1 MRKVL
6 ASLAAVAMVAAL
18 GASLRA
24 ESKTV
29 KGEVIDVKCQTKKAE
44 NVGSAHADCALSCA
58 KRGATM
64 GIMTPDGVYTITGDY
79 TADNNKKLI
88 DFVASAAKHDRLP
101 RLFGRVRR
109 MVPSSAHGARAHKRR
124 LRAHFLHEPAVVADR
139 HHPGA
144 ECGCRARVEAM

>member
-44 NVGSAHADCALSCA
+44 NVGASHADCALSCA
-58 KRGATM
+58 KRGGTM
-64 GIMTPDGVYTITGDY
+64 GIMTADGVYTITGDY
-79 TADNNKKLI
+79 TADNNKKLL
-88 DFVASAAKHDRLP
+88 DFVAKS
-101 RLFGRVRR
+101 
-109 MVPSSAHGARAHKRR
+109 
-124 LRAHFLHEPAVVADR
+124 
-139 HHPGA
+139 
-144 ECGCRARVEAM
+144 VEATGEVGEKDGVKTINVASLK